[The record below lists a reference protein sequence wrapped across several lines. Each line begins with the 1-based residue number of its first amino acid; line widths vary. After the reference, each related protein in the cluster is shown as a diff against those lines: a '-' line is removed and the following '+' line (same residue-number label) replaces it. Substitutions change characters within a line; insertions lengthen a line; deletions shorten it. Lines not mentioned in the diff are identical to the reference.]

1 MLKRKIKTIIIITI
15 IVLLS
20 SLDLISAKNLSLL
33 GVVITIDPGHGGRD
47 PGTMYNSIKEKDL
60 NLEISKALEKELTK
74 NGAIV
79 YMIRTS
85 DIDLSSIYDSKKKRG
100 DLYRRLLKIKENK
113 SNLYLSI
120 HINWYQSSA
129 HKGAEVLYN
138 SINKNNKLLAEAIT
152 GGNQQAVK
160 NVFFC
165 ESAFDA
171 MAFYQQNQSLL
182 KNDTAL
188 VSLGGTFSDG
198 QVQGVMKRFPNAR
211 PFDCFDNDLAGRIYG
226 LRMLSLLEDPFYFPL
241 RQLR

>member
-1 MLKRKIKTIIIITI
+1 MLKRKIKSIIIITI

-20 SLDLISAKNLSLL
+20 SLDLISAKTLPLL
-33 GVVITIDPGHGGRD
+33 GIVITIDPGHGGRD

-120 HINWYQSSA
+120 HINWYQNST

-138 SINKNNKLLAEAIT
+138 SINKNNKILAEAIMNEFKTNQKSKRELKKTNLYMYKNITIPGVLIET
-152 GGNQQAVK
+152 GYLSNPTERRLLQSESYQKELAKSITNGVK
-160 NVFFC
+160 NYLKAINE
-165 ESAFDA
+165 ES
-171 MAFYQQNQSLL
+171 NL
-182 KNDTAL
+182 NT
-188 VSLGGTFSDG
+188 
-198 QVQGVMKRFPNAR
+198 N
-211 PFDCFDNDLAGRIYG
+211 
-226 LRMLSLLEDPFYFPL
+226 LSF
-241 RQLR
+241 

>member
-1 MLKRKIKTIIIITI
+1 MLKRKIKSIIIITI

-20 SLDLISAKNLSLL
+20 SLDLISAKTLPLL
-33 GVVITIDPGHGGRD
+33 GIVITIDPGHGGRD

-120 HINWYQSSA
+120 HINWYQNST

-138 SINKNNKLLAEAIT
+138 SINKNNKILAEAIMNEFKTNQKSKREIKKTNLYMYKNITTPGVLIET
-152 GGNQQAVK
+152 GYLSNPTERRLLQSESYQKELAKSITNGVK
-160 NVFFC
+160 NYLKAINE
-165 ESAFDA
+165 ES
-171 MAFYQQNQSLL
+171 NL
-182 KNDTAL
+182 NT
-188 VSLGGTFSDG
+188 
-198 QVQGVMKRFPNAR
+198 N
-211 PFDCFDNDLAGRIYG
+211 
-226 LRMLSLLEDPFYFPL
+226 LSF
-241 RQLR
+241 